1 MRHECRIIEILMS
14 PKIVVYQL
22 RSKFVNQREDV
33 PEKARQVVYY
43 TLAVGH
49 HVGVMDCF
57 SSQLDIPLDEYTDWL
72 QTLPEGPARTKLEG
86 AIRWGE
92 IEVNVSHL
100 EMLLPLFEAAQA
112 DGPRWSR
119 DLLQCL
125 NGIQQEPALYLML
138 RKVA

>member
-1 MRHECRIIEILMS
+1 MN

-33 PEKARQVVYY
+33 PEDARQVVYY

-57 SSQLDIPLDEYTDWL
+57 SKQMEIPLDEYTTWL
-72 QTLPEGPARTKLEG
+72 QNLPEGPARTKLEG
-86 AIRWGE
+86 AVRWSE
-92 IEVNVSHL
+92 IEVNVSHV
-100 EMLLPLFEAAQA
+100 EMLLPLFETTQA
-112 DGPRWSR
+112 DGPSWSQ

-125 NGIQQEPALYLML
+125 NGIKQESALYLML